1 MSACVREFVLK
12 EPLLEFFK
20 GYGVFG
26 TTGADWT
33 HVVALVPLR
42 IMSANNVQSVAGHCV
57 SVWRESMRGNTCC
70 RVHVRIVNQIAAR
83 FEDQT
88 LVDHK
93 GENGE
98 KTWHIVLDIDNWL
111 AVQLQVFDLDD
122 AFGPLG
128 EGDAGDEGEDHH
140 GEEDDDD
147 EQVCVF
153 GGACTCDLNK
163 GGGVRASSVL
173 NET

>member
-1 MSACVREFVLK
+1 MSASVREFTNK
-12 EPLLEFFK
+12 MGLLGFFQ

-33 HVVALVPLR
+33 HVVALVPQR

-57 SVWRESMRGNTCC
+57 SVWRESMHGNTCC
-70 RVHVRIVNQIAAR
+70 RVYVRIVNQIAAR
-83 FEDQT
+83 FEDQS

-98 KTWHIVLDIDNWL
+98 KSWHVVQDIDNWL

-128 EGDAGDEGEDHH
+128 EDDAGDEGEDHH
-140 GEEDDDD
+140 GEED